1 MLIRQ
6 AEARD
11 YREVY
16 ELVKE
21 AFIAAEHADGNEQD
35 LVEALR
41 KGEAFIPKLSLVA
54 EIDGK
59 LAGYILFTKAVV
71 GRKEVLVLAPVAVK
85 PAYQK
90 QGIGAALINEGHEIA
105 KKLCYEYSLVL
116 GSELYYPRFGYVPAA
131 SFGIEI
137 PEGFP
142 PENFMAI
149 RLRDDAELP
158 NGSVVYAEEFGI

>member
-41 KGEAFIPKLSLVA
+41 KGGAFIPCL
-54 EIDGK
+54 
-59 LAGYILFTKAVV
+59 
-71 GRKEVLVLAPVAVK
+71 
-85 PAYQK
+85 
-90 QGIGAALINEGHEIA
+90 
-105 KKLCYEYSLVL
+105 
-116 GSELYYPRFGYVPAA
+116 LYTSRCV
-131 SFGIEI
+131 
-137 PEGFP
+137 
-142 PENFMAI
+142 
-149 RLRDDAELP
+149 
-158 NGSVVYAEEFGI
+158 

>member
-41 KGEAFIPKLSLVA
+41 KGGAFIPKLSLVA

-71 GRKEVLVLAPVAVK
+71 GRNEVLVLAPVAVK

-90 QGIGAALINEGHEIA
+90 PGIGAALINEGHENLAMNIRW
-105 KKLCYEYSLVL
+105 YWEVNYIIRVL
-116 GSELYYPRFGYVPAA
+116 DMF
-131 SFGIEI
+131 
-137 PEGFP
+137 
-142 PENFMAI
+142 
-149 RLRDDAELP
+149 RLQALE
-158 NGSVVYAEEFGI
+158 

>member
-41 KGEAFIPKLSLVA
+41 K
-54 EIDGK
+54 
-59 LAGYILFTKAVV
+59 V
-71 GRKEVLVLAPVAVK
+71 GRLYLSCHWWRKLMANW
-85 PAYQK
+85 PAIFCLQK
-90 QGIGAALINEGHEIA
+90 QWWAE
-105 KKLCYEYSLVL
+105 KRF
-116 GSELYYPRFGYVPAA
+116 LYL
-131 SFGIEI
+131 
-137 PEGFP
+137 
-142 PENFMAI
+142 
-149 RLRDDAELP
+149 RL
-158 NGSVVYAEEFGI
+158 

>member
-41 KGEAFIPKLSLVA
+41 KGEAFIPKLSLV
-54 EIDGK
+54 
-59 LAGYILFTKAVV
+59 
-71 GRKEVLVLAPVAVK
+71 
-85 PAYQK
+85 
-90 QGIGAALINEGHEIA
+90 GAALINEGHEIA
-105 KKLCYEYSLVL
+105 KKLGYEYSLVL